1 MKKIIPYFI
10 DKKIGMTWYGTY
22 LDYAREWWVRS
33 LDNHF
38 LSLLSPARR
47 TPPLFF
53 AIYHQPKPSAFYSTK
68 PFWEIS
74 LFQWNDSETKNSEVT
89 ISRNFALPPSNLGN
103 PPGNGAQ
110 PWPLGS
116 RCNKSLTLATIQDLL
131 QLTSLIPGNPQDAL
145 LSLHN
150 WSSGCWPC
158 YPEFKAHI
166 KL

>member
-1 MKKIIPYFI
+1 
-10 DKKIGMTWYGTY
+10 MTWYGMY
-22 LDYAREWWVRS
+22 LDYTREWWVRS

-38 LSLLSPARR
+38 LSLHSPARR

-53 AIYHQPKPSAFYSTK
+53 AISDQPKLSAFYSTK
-68 PFWEIS
+68 PFGEIS
-74 LFQWNDSETKNSEVT
+74 LFQWNDSETKKSKVK

-131 QLTSLIPGNPQDAL
+131 QLTLLIPGNPQDAL

-158 YPEFKAHI
+158 YPEFKAHV
-166 KL
+166 KLK